1 MPITWRNNYRTTIKI
16 TIQNYIMVK
25 LHAPNAWQG
34 IQPFPTPTFGIQN
47 HFSNIGAVDQTF
59 DITTKRHGAVPCRL
73 QKNIDTNCV
82 CLGANLKLH
91 TQKLVETLQ
100 KHYRSSFTRS
110 QKMQIITLSLATVA
124 WKIAKCTS
132 CSSDLCFWAV
142 DRGCLAPLFRREKEQ
157 WCYRR
162 VEL

>member
-1 MPITWRNNYRTTIKI
+1 MLIKWRNNYCTTTIKI

-25 LHAPNAWQG
+25 LPTPDSWHAP
-34 IQPFPTPTFGIQN
+34 PKKKTFSIQN
-47 HFSNIGAVDQTF
+47 HFSNIWAVDPTVDIKPRQT
-59 DITTKRHGAVPCRL
+59 TRHSAVSFA
-73 QKNIDTNCV
+73 KNIDTNCV

-91 TQKLVETLQ
+91 TQKHVETFQ
-100 KHYRSSFTRS
+100 KHCRSSFTHS
-110 QKMQIITLSLATVA
+110 QKMQIITLLIATVA

-142 DRGCLAPLFRREKEQ
+142 DRGCLAPLFRRGKEQ